1 MSGQVNFDKA
11 RLWDDY
17 ETGEVWLMLRVCRDY
32 KRAARE
38 FVEAAKK
45 KAGKVFSAALSIFR
59 QRRSGAANRYMWE
72 LCRKIGNR
80 MDKSDVEVYREH
92 ILLQNIYKR
101 IEINAD
107 AAEAFKTSWA
117 MHGIGWLCETE
128 DYAPQEGYVTLRA
141 YYGSS
146 TYNTK
151 QMSRLIDTL
160 IQDCEALDLQTRPQ
174 AELDAMLS
182 YWAAEAA

>member
-1 MSGQVNFDKA
+1 MRQVNFDSA

-17 ETGEVWLMLRVCRDY
+17 ESGDLWLMLRVCRDY
-32 KRAARE
+32 KKSARDFLE
-38 FVEAAKK
+38 EAKE
-45 KAGKVFSAALSIFR
+45 KAGKIFTAAFSVFR

-80 MDKSDVEVYREH
+80 MNKNDVEVYREH

-107 AAEAFKTSWA
+107 AVETFKKSWA
-117 MHGIGWLCETE
+117 MHGIGWICEIE
-128 DYAPQEGYVTLRA
+128 DYAPKEGFVVLRA

-160 IQDCEALDLQTRPQ
+160 IQDCEALELQTRPQ

-182 YWAAEAA
+182 YWEAQAA

>member
-1 MSGQVNFDKA
+1 MKQVNFDKV

-17 ETGEVWLMLRVCRDY
+17 ETGELWLMLRVCKEY
-32 KRAARE
+32 KKTARE
-38 FVEAAKK
+38 FMDWARE
-45 KAGKVFSAALSIFR
+45 KAGKVFAAALSIFR

-107 AAEAFKTSWA
+107 AAETFKTSWA

-160 IQDCEALDLQTRPQ
+160 IQDCEALELQTRPQ

-182 YWAAEAA
+182 YWEAEAA

>member
-1 MSGQVNFDKA
+1 MRKVNFDDV

-17 ETGEVWLMLRVCRDY
+17 ETGELWLMLRVCKDY
-32 KRAARE
+32 RRAARE
-38 FVEAAKK
+38 FAEKAKEI
-45 KAGKVFSAALSIFR
+45 AGKVFTAALSVFR

-80 MDKSDVEVYREH
+80 MNKGDVEVYREH
-92 ILLQNIYKR
+92 ILLQNIFKR

-107 AAEAFKTSWA
+107 AAETFKTSWA
-117 MHGIGWLCETE
+117 MHGVGWLCETE
-128 DYAPQEGYVTLRA
+128 DYAPQEGFVTLRA

-182 YWAAEAA
+182 YWEAEAA